1 MAATDL
7 AALRGRLQ
15 EFRIG
20 TDIGLAIG
28 VVCIITILI
37 VPLPPFLLDTGLSLS
52 FTASI
57 LVLMVSLFIRRPID
71 FTSFPTVLLLTTL
84 LRLSLDIAATR
95 EILSHGSEGPDAAG
109 HVIAAFGGFLM
120 GGDLLIGLIVFAI
133 LIVVNFIVITK
144 GSTRVAEVAARFTL
158 DGIPGKQM
166 AIDAELNSG
175 AISEVVA
182 RRKRAELEQESGFY
196 GAMDGAAKFV
206 RGDAIAALII
216 TSINIVGG
224 FAIGV
229 VQRGMSVHDAASAFT
244 TLSIGEGLVSQI
256 PALLVSVAAGIVV
269 TKGSAEGTADA
280 ALVAQLSRSHK
291 PLAIASAGAFVLA
304 ILPGLPF
311 IPFVTL
317 SGLAGWGSYY
327 RWRNPPRLE
336 QEEAAP
342 APVESAEPP
351 ITEALKIDQIR
362 LELGYALLVLA
373 GGDTPRLTEQIKALR
388 RAIAAEMGF
397 ILPPVRIQDNMQL
410 AATTYSLRIKE
421 IEAASGELQ
430 PTRLLAMSP
439 SGALPDV
446 PGDPTTEP
454 AFGMPAVWIDQADRE
469 QALARG
475 CTVVDPASVLT
486 THLTE
491 VVKENMAELL
501 SFAET
506 QKLLDDLPREQQR
519 LVTDLIPTH
528 FTVGGVQRVLQALLA
543 ERVSIR
549 DLPTIL
555 EGIHE
560 ACSMQLRAVPAIAA
574 HVRTRLAR
582 QLTDAHTGSRGYV
595 PLVVIGPEWET
606 ELNEALVGP
615 AEARQ
620 LSLPSNRLSE
630 LTRRINQVFES
641 ASVDGEAPVLLT
653 SAHLRAHVRA
663 ILERIRPSTP
673 VLAQT
678 EIFPRARIRTV
689 GAI

>member
-410 AATTYSLRIKE
+410 PAMTYSLRIKE

>member
-7 AALRGRLQ
+7 TALRGRLQ

-20 TDIGLAIG
+20 TDIGLAVG

-37 VPLPPFLLDTGLSLS
+37 VPLPPFLLDSGLSLS

-317 SGLAGWGSYY
+317 SGLAGWGSYF
-327 RWRNPPRLE
+327 RWRNPPRPE
-336 QEEAAP
+336 QEEATP
-342 APVESAEPP
+342 APVESAEAP
-351 ITEALKIDQIR
+351 ITDALKIDQIR

-388 RAIAAEMGF
+388 RAIATDMGF

-519 LVTDLIPTH
+519 LVTDLIPTQ

-560 ACSMQLRAVPAIAA
+560 ACSMQLRAVPAIAS

-630 LTRRINQVFES
+630 LTRRINQVLES

>member
-351 ITEALKIDQIR
+351 ITDALKIDQIR

-475 CTVVDPASVLT
+475 CTMVDPASVLT

>member
-327 RWRNPPRLE
+327 RWRNPPRPE

-446 PGDPTTEP
+446 PGYPTTEP

>member
-327 RWRNPPRLE
+327 RWRNPPRPE

-351 ITEALKIDQIR
+351 ITDALKIDQIR

>member
-351 ITEALKIDQIR
+351 ITDALKIDQIR